1 MEELRNFSLEE
12 SGSIRT
18 DFAPGA
24 DCYQKVVRFCRDGSK
39 LVTGGMEG
47 VVRVWR
53 VSQRVCVSCV
63 GRELNLKITLIN
75 NNIIIIMLLYY
86 ISFKQFLIT

>member
-1 MEELRNFSLEE
+1 MYICCTVGRSVDSVQELQNFSLEG
-12 SGSIRT
+12 SGSVKT

-53 VSQRVCVSCV
+53 VSLCVCVCPVSLG
-63 GRELNLKITLIN
+63 GR
-75 NNIIIIMLLYY
+75 
-86 ISFKQFLIT
+86 

>member
-1 MEELRNFSLEE
+1 MEDFSLEE
-12 SGSIRT
+12 SGCIRT

-53 VSQRVCVSCV
+53 VSLSVCVSCGVV
-63 GRELNLKITLIN
+63 GGEAKEDESKIALNILI
-75 NNIIIIMLLYY
+75 L
-86 ISFKQFLIT
+86 